1 MLRFNNNNIITGEIK
16 QLLKQFNLPKVKVWK
31 EGVKV
36 FPEVFY
42 IKNNILGKGVEV
54 NGGEASFQPIRTYL
68 YGENIDN
75 LTKNL
80 IVYDTIYD
88 SYTHK
93 YLGDYLRFYRD
104 MKNINLMSMY
114 NCFANELAKNINI
127 QVKDVTG
134 TVVKFNF
141 DTSNDTFKVYMVPV
155 KFFEKYTIGL
165 ECDTKIEIIAGLYD
179 NEKVI
184 NFSNDNEDITL
195 YDHTYVKKVGTR
207 ISSPFLYEKLVDLG
221 DTLTKRLYS
230 QEHNLKLFI
239 KVPATST
246 SSIVVLEGDFV
257 KHAELHFEN
266 DPTFASRKISFEVCN
281 FETGTTNI
289 DGQSFIYNG
298 SNLERDYLS
307 RPQLLDFNSTLSYP
321 FASRLIE
328 YLFGHVITSD
338 EDILNNVS
346 RLQKR
351 LVQRY
356 NEYVVDKDGN
366 FIYQKDV
373 NGDYILSDNSTISI
387 ASFNAL
393 PLSDPKRKMR
403 LKIHK
408 FIGMPTIINES
419 TIWSTKLKNVTYDVI
434 ISSNVENAANS
445 NKFDLI
451 GFIDKDSE
459 QAIGEYVE
467 VK

>member
-16 QLLKQFNLPKVKVWK
+16 QLLKQFNLPNVKVWK
-31 EGVKV
+31 EGIKL
-36 FPEVFY
+36 FPEMFY
-42 IKNNILGKGVEV
+42 IKNNILGKGVV
-54 NGGEASFQPIRTYL
+54 SGNQTLFQPIKNYV
-68 YGENIDN
+68 YGEKTNN

-93 YLGDYLRFYRD
+93 YLGDYLRFHRD

-114 NCFANELAKNINI
+114 NCFSNELAKNVNI

-134 TVVKFNF
+134 NVKFTF
-141 DTSNDTFKVYMVPV
+141 DTSNDNFKIFMVPV
-155 KFFEKYTIGL
+155 KFFEQYTIGI
-165 ECDTKIEIIAGLYD
+165 ECDTKIEMVVGLYD

-184 NFSNDNEDITL
+184 NFSDNPEDITL
-195 YDHTYVKKVGTR
+195 YDQTYVKKVGTR
-207 ISSPFLYEKLVDLG
+207 ISSPFLYNKLLDLG
-221 DTLTKRLYS
+221 VTLTKRLYS

-246 SSIVVLEGDFV
+246 SSVVVLEGDFV
-257 KHAELHFEN
+257 KSAELHFED
-266 DPTFASRKISFEVCN
+266 DPTFSSRKVSFEVCN

-289 DGQSFIYNG
+289 DGQSFVYNG
-298 SNLERDYLS
+298 SNVERKYLA
-307 RPQLLDFNSTLSYP
+307 RPQLLDFNSTVSYP
-321 FASRLIE
+321 FSNRLIE
-328 YLFGHVITSD
+328 YLFGNVITSD

-366 FIYQKDV
+366 FIYQTDV
-373 NGDYILSDNSTISI
+373 NGDYILSDNTTISI

-393 PLSDPKRKMR
+393 PPTDPKRKMR

-408 FIGMPTIINES
+408 FVGMPTIINES
-419 TIWSTKLKNVTYDVI
+419 TIWSTKLRNVTYDVI

-451 GFIDKDSE
+451 GYVDKDSE
-459 QAIGEYVE
+459 QAIGEYLE
-467 VK
+467 VN